1 MNQKRTITRWC
12 SIAAVVLLSILGRI
26 LFPVY
31 RDVFH
36 GVIALMFLVALLT
49 GRALSSSETTEHKA
63 GILAA
68 ARERRKRPRKR
79 SAPQRMRKR
88 KRPSGR

>member
-1 MNQKRTITRWC
+1 MNQKHTIAMWC

-49 GRALSSSETTEHKA
+49 GRALFSSEAAEHKA
-63 GILAA
+63 GILTA
-68 ARERRKRPRKR
+68 ARERRRRPRKR
-79 SAPQRMRKR
+79 SAQKMRKR